1 MAAPGQNCWP
11 PAGSYMTATGQDL
24 MAADKRHAGKLSNA
38 HEAGDAQPMLDCS
51 VSTIRHQADQ
61 NNATANGV
69 HPLVIGTSA
78 ERSGRRSPLDIA
90 ITVGGRPSNWS

>member
-1 MAAPGQNCWP
+1 
-11 PAGSYMTATGQDL
+11 MTATGQDL
-24 MAADKRHAGKLSNA
+24 MAADNRHAGKLSNA

-69 HPLVIGTSA
+69 HPLVIGTYGRLFG
-78 ERSGRRSPLDIA
+78 RSEQYVWPRGVVGLWAGCVRRVSVARQADGA
-90 ITVGGRPSNWS
+90 G